1 MRCLKLI
8 ALTSVGLFF
17 LWFGTELLRSAYK
30 LNNPFDF
37 LLSFFAANLV
47 ILISAALTL
56 GFILHLW
63 RECRKGSTSTQVR
76 SGSRCKDDSENCKET

>member
-8 ALTSVGLFF
+8 ALTSAGLFF
-17 LWFGTELLRSAYK
+17 LWFGIELLRLAYK

-63 RECRKGSTSTQVR
+63 RECRKGSTRTQVR
-76 SGSRCKDDSENCKET
+76 SGSRREDDSENCNEK